1 MLETLLVLLILMV
14 VTVAVMSFS
23 YRHLKEGQYER
34 AIDRFRLT
42 LHESYM
48 VAQQEN
54 ISMDVYIAN
63 GKYVNIRRAGKWFEV
78 VWELPKGMK
87 IDIYTKKTYITF
99 TAKGYVAEL
108 GKVEVTTPHGKFL
121 YSINMSKGRLRL
133 IE

>member
-14 VTVAVMSFS
+14 VTAAVMSFS
-23 YRHLKEGQYER
+23 YKHLKEGEYER

-54 ISMDVYIAN
+54 ISVDVYIVN
-63 GKYVNIRRAGKWFEV
+63 GKYVNTRRVGKGFGAA
-78 VWELPKGMK
+78 WELPKGMK
-87 IDIYTKKTYITF
+87 IDIYTKKTCITF
-99 TAKGYVAEL
+99 TAKGHVAEL
-108 GKVEVTTPHGKFL
+108 GRVEIITPHEKFV